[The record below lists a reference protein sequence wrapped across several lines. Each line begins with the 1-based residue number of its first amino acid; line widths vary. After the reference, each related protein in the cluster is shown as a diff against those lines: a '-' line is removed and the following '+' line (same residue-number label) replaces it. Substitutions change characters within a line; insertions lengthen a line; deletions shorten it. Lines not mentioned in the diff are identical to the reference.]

1 MRVAYEIHSTH
12 RCEARATLTNPKRK
26 RRLETHFSYR
36 QSPSEPPTAQPPLK
50 TRSLIATR
58 EQIANMATINSETV
72 DIPVIDLSPSN
83 PHASSELLDAAA
95 HYGFVFVAND
105 PSTTGLSTADI
116 DTMFSLSKQFFSS
129 PTEIKEEV
137 SIASN
142 QAGKN
147 VGWLSQ
153 GIEKLDPATQKR
165 PDIKEAFNI
174 GEPINNQLQQPLP
187 QPLQPHSQ
195 TLMAFQNKCHALCQT
210 ILTHFA
216 TALEIEKDWF
226 TTRHDQTKG
235 PSGTVFRLLY
245 YPAAEDPPI
254 GGSENGDD
262 IRAGAHSDFG
272 SITLLFQ
279 QRGQPGLEIKTPAGE
294 WAAVPVDPSSRSS
307 ATHHHH
313 PSGNQDVGGRVGAL
327 PILVNIGDL
336 LEDWTAGLLKS
347 TVHRVIFPKQQA
359 DREIA
364 GKGADGDGKKGAGDR
379 YSLAYFCHPL
389 DEAELESVP
398 SQRVEEYAAA
408 AAAGV
413 EKDGRS
419 LSGLRRS
426 VVKGDGHVMTARDHL
441 MERLG
446 ATYTVK

>member
-1 MRVAYEIHSTH
+1 MM
-12 RCEARATLTNPKRK
+12 NDK
-26 RRLETHFSYR
+26 
-36 QSPSEPPTAQPPLK
+36 
-50 TRSLIATR
+50 
-58 EQIANMATINSETV
+58 SETA
-72 DIPVIDLSPSN
+72 DIPIIDLSPSN
-83 PHASSELLDAAA
+83 AHASSELLDAAA
-95 HYGFVFVAND
+95 HYGFVFIAND
-105 PSTTGLSTADI
+105 PSTTGLSSVEV
-116 DTMFSLSKQFFSS
+116 DTMFSLSKQLFSS

-153 GIEKLDPATQKR
+153 GIEKLDPTTQKR
-165 PDIKEAFNI
+165 PDIKEAFNM
-174 GEPINNQLQQPLP
+174 GEPMHNQLQQPLP
-187 QPLQPHSQ
+187 QPLKPHAQ
-195 TLMAFQNKCHALCQT
+195 TLITFQNKCHALCQR

-216 TALEIEKDWF
+216 TALDIEKDWF
-226 TTRHDQTKG
+226 TSRHDQTKG

-245 YPAAEDPPI
+245 YPAAENPPTA
-254 GGSENGDD
+254 GSENGED

-279 QRGQPGLEIKTPAGE
+279 QRGQPGLEIRTPSGE
-294 WAAVPVDPSSRSS
+294 WAAVPVDPTARSPS
-307 ATHHHH
+307 PEGKESNGAATEEN
-313 PSGNQDVGGRVGAL
+313 PQKGQAGDPAL

-347 TVHRVIFPKQQA
+347 TVHRVIFPQQQ
-359 DREIA
+359 RGEERRIVGGA
-364 GKGADGDGKKGAGDR
+364 GDGDGEKVGSGDR

-398 SQRVEEYAAA
+398 SRRVEEYS
-408 AAAGV
+408 AAGGG
-413 EKDGRS
+413 KDGRS
-419 LSGLRRS
+419 VSGTRRS
-426 VVKGDGHVMTARDHL
+426 VVKEDGKVMTARDHL

>member
-1 MRVAYEIHSTH
+1 
-12 RCEARATLTNPKRK
+12 
-26 RRLETHFSYR
+26 
-36 QSPSEPPTAQPPLK
+36 
-50 TRSLIATR
+50 
-58 EQIANMATINSETV
+58 MATTNSDTV
-72 DIPVIDLSPSN
+72 NIPVIDLSPSN

-95 HYGFVFVAND
+95 HYGFVFIAND
-105 PSTTGLSTADI
+105 PSTTGLSTAEI
-116 DTMFSLSKQFFSS
+116 NEMFSLSKQFFSS
-129 PTEIKEEV
+129 PFEIKEEV

-153 GIEKLDPATQKR
+153 GIEKLDPTTQKR

-174 GEPINNQLQQPLP
+174 GEPIRNQLPQPLP
-187 QPLQPHSQ
+187 QPLQPHAQ
-195 TLMAFQNKCHALCQT
+195 TLISFQNKCHALCQT

-226 TTRHDQTKG
+226 TTRHGQSKG

-245 YPAAEDPPI
+245 YPAAEKPPTA
-254 GGSENGDD
+254 GSANGDD

-279 QRGQPGLEIKTPAGE
+279 QRGQPGLEIRTPKGE
-294 WAAVPVDPSSRSS
+294 WAAVPVDPPTGSPP
-307 ATHHHH
+307 THE
-313 PSGNQDVGGRVGAL
+313 PSGIRDSGESRQTAETGAL

-347 TVHRVIFPKQQA
+347 TVHRVIFPKQA
-359 DREIA
+359 ENKETTGKVA
-364 GKGADGDGKKGAGDR
+364 GGDGKKGAGDR

-389 DEAELESVP
+389 DEAELEPVP
-398 SQRVEEYAAA
+398 SRRVEEYAAA
-408 AAAGV
+408 AAAAAAGGGG
-413 EKDGRS
+413 KDGRS
-419 LSGLRRS
+419 KGGLRRS
-426 VVKGDGHVMTARDHL
+426 VVKGDGRVMTARDHL

>member
-1 MRVAYEIHSTH
+1 MV
-12 RCEARATLTNPKRK
+12 NNK
-26 RRLETHFSYR
+26 
-36 QSPSEPPTAQPPLK
+36 
-50 TRSLIATR
+50 
-58 EQIANMATINSETV
+58 SETA
-72 DIPVIDLSPSN
+72 DIPIIDLSPSN
-83 PHASSELLDAAA
+83 AHASSELLDAAA
-95 HYGFVFVAND
+95 HYGFVFIAND
-105 PSTTGLSTADI
+105 PSTTGLSTAEI
-116 DTMFSLSKQFFSS
+116 DDMFSLSKQFFSS

-147 VGWLSQ
+147 PSTWASRS
-153 GIEKLDPATQKR
+153 T
-165 PDIKEAFNI
+165 
-174 GEPINNQLQQPLP
+174 INSNNPYHNP
-187 QPLQPHSQ
+187 KTHAQ
-195 TLMAFQNKCHALCQT
+195 TLITFQNKCHALCQR

-226 TTRHDQTKG
+226 TSRHDQTKG

-245 YPAAEDPPI
+245 YPAAENPPT
-254 GGSENGDD
+254 GGSKNGED

-279 QRGQPGLEIKTPAGE
+279 QRGQPGLEIRTPSGE
-294 WAAVPVDPSSRSS
+294 WAAVPVDPTARSPSSEGKGSNDPVTGETPQKEGQT
-307 ATHHHH
+307 ALGTK
-313 PSGNQDVGGRVGAL
+313 AL

-347 TVHRVIFPKQQA
+347 TVHRVIFPQQQRGE
-359 DREIA
+359 DRGIVGE
-364 GKGADGDGKKGAGDR
+364 GGDGDGEKRGGGDR

-398 SQRVEEYAAA
+398 SRRVEEYAAA
-408 AAAGV
+408 GGG
-413 EKDGRS
+413 KDGGS
-419 LSGLRRS
+419 VGGTRRS
-426 VVKGDGHVMTARDHL
+426 VVKEDGKVMTARDHL

>member
-1 MRVAYEIHSTH
+1 
-12 RCEARATLTNPKRK
+12 
-26 RRLETHFSYR
+26 
-36 QSPSEPPTAQPPLK
+36 
-50 TRSLIATR
+50 
-58 EQIANMATINSETV
+58 MATKNPDTV
-72 DIPVIDLSPSN
+72 NIPVIDLSPSN

-95 HYGFVFVAND
+95 HYGFVFIAND
-105 PSTTGLSTADI
+105 PSTTGLSTTEI
-116 DTMFSLSKQFFSS
+116 DTIFSLSKKFFSS

-174 GEPINNQLQQPLP
+174 GEPIHNQLQQPLP
-187 QPLQPHSQ
+187 QPLKPHSQ
-195 TLMAFQNKCHALCQT
+195 TLITFQNKCHALCQT

-226 TTRHDQTKG
+226 TTRHEQSKG

-245 YPAAEDPPI
+245 YPAAAENPPT
-254 GGSENGDD
+254 GGSETGDD

-272 SITLLFQ
+272 SLTLLFQ
-279 QRGQPGLEIKTPAGE
+279 QRGQPGLEIRTPKGE
-294 WAAVPVDPSSRSS
+294 WAAVPVDPSTGSPPTHDERSGIIRDAGGSRQR
-307 ATHHHH
+307 TET
-313 PSGNQDVGGRVGAL
+313 GAL

-347 TVHRVIFPKQQA
+347 TVHRVIFPKQPHGENKA
-359 DREIA
+359 KGGKPGDDVDS
-364 GKGADGDGKKGAGDR
+364 GKGEGDSGDR

-389 DEAELESVP
+389 DEAELEPVP
-398 SQRVEEYAAA
+398 SRRVEGYAAATA
-408 AAAGV
+408 AAAG
-413 EKDGRS
+413 G
-419 LSGLRRS
+419 G
-426 VVKGDGHVMTARDHL
+426 KG
-441 MERLG
+441 
-446 ATYTVK
+446 

>member
-1 MRVAYEIHSTH
+1 MV
-12 RCEARATLTNPKRK
+12 NNK
-26 RRLETHFSYR
+26 
-36 QSPSEPPTAQPPLK
+36 
-50 TRSLIATR
+50 
-58 EQIANMATINSETV
+58 SETA
-72 DIPVIDLSPSN
+72 DIPIIDLSPSN
-83 PHASSELLDAAA
+83 AHASSELLDAAA
-95 HYGFVFVAND
+95 HYGFVFIAND
-105 PSTTGLSTADI
+105 PSTTGLSTAEI
-116 DTMFSLSKQFFSS
+116 DDMFSLSKQFFSS

-153 GIEKLDPATQKR
+153 GIEKLDPTTQKR
-165 PDIKEAFNI
+165 PDIKEAFNM

-187 QPLQPHSQ
+187 QPLKPHAQ
-195 TLMAFQNKCHALCQT
+195 TLITFQNKCHALCQR

-226 TTRHDQTKG
+226 TSRHDQTKG

-245 YPAAEDPPI
+245 YPAAENPPT
-254 GGSENGDD
+254 GGSENGED

-279 QRGQPGLEIKTPAGE
+279 QRGQPGLEIRTPSGE
-294 WAAVPVDPSSRSS
+294 WAAVPVDPTARSPSSEGKGSNDPVTGETPQKEGQT
-307 ATHHHH
+307 ALGTK
-313 PSGNQDVGGRVGAL
+313 AL

-347 TVHRVIFPKQQA
+347 TVHRVIFPQQQRGE
-359 DREIA
+359 DRGIVGE
-364 GKGADGDGKKGAGDR
+364 GGDGDGEKRGGGDR

-398 SQRVEEYAAA
+398 SRRVEEYAAA
-408 AAAGV
+408 GGG
-413 EKDGRS
+413 KDGGS
-419 LSGLRRS
+419 VGGTRRS
-426 VVKGDGHVMTARDHL
+426 VVKEDGKVMTARDHL

>member
-1 MRVAYEIHSTH
+1 MA
-12 RCEARATLTNPKRK
+12 
-26 RRLETHFSYR
+26 
-36 QSPSEPPTAQPPLK
+36 
-50 TRSLIATR
+50 
-58 EQIANMATINSETV
+58 ANKSDTV
-72 DIPVIDLSPSN
+72 NIPVIDLSPSN
-83 PHASSELLDAAA
+83 QHASSELLNAAA
-95 HYGFVFVAND
+95 HYGFVFIAND
-105 PSTTGLSTADI
+105 PSTTGLSTAEI
-116 DTMFSLSKQFFSS
+116 DTIFSLSKQFFSS

-174 GEPINNQLQQPLP
+174 GEPIRNQLQQPLP
-187 QPLQPHSQ
+187 KPLQPHAQ
-195 TLMAFQNKCHALCQT
+195 TLITFQNKCHVLCQT

-226 TTRHDQTKG
+226 TSRHDQNIG

-245 YPAAEDPPI
+245 YPAAEENPPT
-254 GGSENGDD
+254 GGSEAGDD

-279 QRGQPGLEIKTPAGE
+279 QRGQPGLEIRTPAGE
-294 WAAVPVDPSSRSS
+294 WAAVPVNPSSCPAS
-307 ATHHHH
+307 ATHDHRA
-313 PSGNQDVGGRVGAL
+313 SEEQDTSCEEPTAAV

-347 TVHRVIFPKQQA
+347 TVHRVIFPKQQK
-359 DREIA
+359 RETQSSEVEKPRDDDS
-364 GKGADGDGKKGAGDR
+364 GKEERSGDR
-379 YSLAYFCHPL
+379 FSLAYFCHPL

-398 SQRVEEYAAA
+398 SRRVEEYAAA
-408 AAAGV
+408 AAAGGG
-413 EKDGRS
+413 KDGRS
-419 LSGLRRS
+419 VGGLRRS
-426 VVKGDGHVMTARDHL
+426 VVKGDGKVMTARDHL
-441 MERLG
+441 MERLS

>member
-1 MRVAYEIHSTH
+1 
-12 RCEARATLTNPKRK
+12 
-26 RRLETHFSYR
+26 
-36 QSPSEPPTAQPPLK
+36 
-50 TRSLIATR
+50 
-58 EQIANMATINSETV
+58 MATDKSDTV
-72 DIPVIDLSPSN
+72 NIPVIDLSPSN

-95 HYGFVFVAND
+95 HYGFVFIAND
-105 PSTTGLSTADI
+105 PSTTGLSTAEI
-116 DTMFSLSKQFFSS
+116 DTIFSLSKQFFST
-129 PTEIKEEV
+129 PTEIKAEV

-153 GIEKLDPATQKR
+153 GIETLDPATQKR

-174 GEPINNQLQQPLP
+174 GEPIHNQLQQPLP
-187 QPLQPHSQ
+187 QPLKPHSQ
-195 TLMAFQNKCHALCQT
+195 TLITFQNKCHALCQT

-226 TTRHDQTKG
+226 TTRHDQSKG

-245 YPAAEDPPI
+245 YPAAAENPPT
-254 GGSENGDD
+254 GGSETGDD

-279 QRGQPGLEIKTPAGE
+279 QRGQPGLEIRTPKGE

-307 ATHHHH
+307 ATHQQHRA
-313 PSGNQDVGGRVGAL
+313 SGDQDTSGENPAAAAL

-347 TVHRVIFPKQQA
+347 TVHRVIFPQQHQGRTESSEVGKPG
-359 DREIA
+359 DDDDT
-364 GKGADGDGKKGAGDR
+364 GKGGGDSGGDR

-389 DEAELESVP
+389 DEAELEPVP
-398 SQRVEEYAAA
+398 SRRVEEYAAA
-408 AAAGV
+408 TAATAATAGGGG
-413 EKDGRS
+413 KDGRS
-419 LSGLRRS
+419 IDGLRRS
-426 VVKGDGHVMTARDHL
+426 VVRGDGRVMTARDHL

>member
-1 MRVAYEIHSTH
+1 
-12 RCEARATLTNPKRK
+12 
-26 RRLETHFSYR
+26 
-36 QSPSEPPTAQPPLK
+36 
-50 TRSLIATR
+50 
-58 EQIANMATINSETV
+58 MATNNSDTV
-72 DIPVIDLSPSN
+72 NIPVIDLSPSN
-83 PHASSELLDAAA
+83 PHASSELLNAAA
-95 HYGFVFVAND
+95 HYGFVFIAND
-105 PSTTGLSTADI
+105 PSTTGLSTAEI
-116 DTMFSLSKQFFSS
+116 DKIFSLSKQFFSF
-129 PTEIKEEV
+129 PFEIKEEV

-174 GEPINNQLQQPLP
+174 GEPINNQLPQPLP
-187 QPLQPHSQ
+187 KPLQPHAQ
-195 TLMAFQNKCHALCQT
+195 TLITFQNKCHALCQT

-226 TTRHDQTKG
+226 TTRHDQSKG

-245 YPAAEDPPI
+245 YPAAEENPPT
-254 GGSENGDD
+254 GGSETGDD

-279 QRGQPGLEIKTPAGE
+279 QRGQPGLEIRTPKGE
-294 WAAVPVDPSSRSS
+294 WAAVPVDPSSRPSSSS
-307 ATHHHH
+307 ATHHQHH
-313 PSGNQDVGGRVGAL
+313 ASGDHDSSGEKPAAAL

-336 LEDWTAGLLKS
+336 LEDWTAALLKS
-347 TVHRVIFPKQQA
+347 TVHRVIFPKQA
-359 DREIA
+359 ENKETT
-364 GKGADGDGKKGAGDR
+364 GKEADGDGKKGGGDR

-389 DEAELESVP
+389 DEAELEPVP
-398 SQRVEEYAAA
+398 SRRVEEYAATA
-408 AAAGV
+408 AAAGGG
-413 EKDGRS
+413 KDGRS
-419 LSGLRRS
+419 IGGLRRS
-426 VVKGDGHVMTARDHL
+426 VVKGDGRVMTARDHL